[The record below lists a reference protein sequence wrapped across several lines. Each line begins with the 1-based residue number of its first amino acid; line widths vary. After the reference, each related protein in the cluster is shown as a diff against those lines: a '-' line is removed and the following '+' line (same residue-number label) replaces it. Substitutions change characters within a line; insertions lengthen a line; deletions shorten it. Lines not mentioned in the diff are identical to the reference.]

1 MKQHLAI
8 FTALALAGIVN
19 LVSAVPPPRPD
30 KPAPDI
36 PVKACSVERPHKPH
50 DWKGPGGKLFHC
62 PGVLPK

>member
-1 MKQHLAI
+1 MKQRLAI
-8 FTALALAGIVN
+8 FTAMALAGIVN
-19 LVSAVPPPRPD
+19 LVSAVPPP
-30 KPAPDI
+30 KPVPEI